1 MGTIEL
7 DIVGDLAMLITS
19 ELLEL
24 SSDAIRL
31 KVVVAEAELILL
43 FSKAEDDMCG
53 ATEQV
58 VENAW
63 PNSGVNEL
71 KLVVHV
77 YEALLTDC
85 RLTLN
90 GGKLTPAG
98 LKFRPVEK
106 LLPSLPSCG
115 SIVVRLRSLSTCF
128 RKQLSTISVGS
139 LSY

>member
-7 DIVGDLAMLITS
+7 DKVGDLAMLITS

-31 KVVVAEAELILL
+31 KVVVAEAELI

-58 VENAW
+58 VENAG
-63 PNSGVNEL
+63 PNSGVDEL

-77 YEALLTDC
+77 
-85 RLTLN
+85 
-90 GGKLTPAG
+90 
-98 LKFRPVEK
+98 
-106 LLPSLPSCG
+106 
-115 SIVVRLRSLSTCF
+115 
-128 RKQLSTISVGS
+128 
-139 LSY
+139 